1 MIHATVFKSVNDM
14 RKQIDDYIV
23 FYNTVRPHNKITG
36 KTPDQFEK
44 EYYENLL

>member
-1 MIHATVFKSVNDM
+1 MFKSVSDM

-23 FYNTVRPHNKITG
+23 FYNTVRPHNKLKG

-44 EYYENLL
+44 EYLENVI